1 MSLSRADVQLI
12 ASLAL
17 LEVDEEMLDVYAAE
31 LSNIMELVSEMKEV
45 DTDAIEPMPHPQ
57 DMALR
62 LRLDDVTELEQRDEL
77 QEIAPQT
84 SEGLYLVPKVL
95 E

>member
-1 MSLSRADVQLI
+1 MSVSRSDVQLI
-12 ASLAL
+12 AALAH
-17 LEVDEEMLDVYAAE
+17 LEVDEEMLDAYAAE
-31 LSNIMELVSEMKEV
+31 LSNIMEMVGEMQEV

-57 DMALR
+57 DIELR
-62 LRLDDVTELEQRDEL
+62 LRSDDVTEPEQRDDL

-84 SEGLYLVPKVL
+84 SDGLYLVPKVL

>member
-1 MSLSRADVQLI
+1 MSLSRSDVQLI
-12 ASLAL
+12 ASLAR
-17 LEVDEEMLDVYAAE
+17 LEVDEEMLDIYAAE
-31 LSNIMELVSEMKEV
+31 LSNIMEMVSEMQEV
-45 DTDAIEPMPHPQ
+45 DTDAIEPMSHPQ
-57 DMALR
+57 DMELR
-62 LRLDDVTELEQRDEL
+62 LRSDDVTELEQREEL